1 MQNEAIVESSCLGP
15 SKAVARKVKKKSAAS
30 VSVESSGVSR
40 RNAEDRLAKVFM
52 GIIAIFLVLHFPRV
66 ALDFYELATMEK
78 TRACEKAGK
87 LNLNLWTTLAVITSQ
102 LLLVVNS
109 SVNMVVYCCL
119 GSKFRAEVFKTAKS
133 IYSRV
138 RKPFERVAA

>member
-1 MQNEAIVESSCLGP
+1 MQNAAIVESSCCLEP
-15 SKAVARKVKKKSAAS
+15 SKAVARKVKKSS
-30 VSVESSGVSR
+30 LESSGVSR

-78 TRACEKAGK
+78 TRACEKAGQ
-87 LNLNLWTTLAVITSQ
+87 LNLHLWPTLAVITSQ

-133 IYSRV
+133 ISSTV
-138 RKPFERVAA
+138 RKPFQRVA

>member
-1 MQNEAIVESSCLGP
+1 MVESTCLEP
-15 SKAVARKVKKKSAAS
+15 ASKAVKAPKVKKSAAS
-30 VSVESSGVSR
+30 VSLESCSGVSR

-78 TRACEKAGK
+78 TRACEKAGQ

-133 IYSRV
+133 ISSTV
-138 RKPFERVAA
+138 RKPFERLAA

>member
-1 MQNEAIVESSCLGP
+1 MQNAAIVESSCCLEP
-15 SKAVARKVKKKSAAS
+15 SKAVARKVKKSS
-30 VSVESSGVSR
+30 LESSGVSR

-87 LNLNLWTTLAVITSQ
+87 LNLHLWPTLAVITSQ

-133 IYSRV
+133 ISSTV
-138 RKPFERVAA
+138 RKPFQRVA